1 MTNKTVEQI
10 LSKPSDWYNIS
21 DWITFDNYTFNN
33 LSEVFEYI
41 QGRLD
46 VIYKSNESDAEKEF
60 QSMAIMKRFN
70 DAVYSHYEESI

>member
-1 MTNKTVEQI
+1 MSNETT
-10 LSKPSDWYNIS
+10 DWSNVGN
-21 DWITFDNYTFNN
+21 WIQFDGFTFNN

-46 VIYKSNESDAEKEF
+46 ILYKSDFWSDAEKAF

-70 DAVYSHYEESI
+70 ETVYSHYKESE

>member
-1 MTNKTVEQI
+1 MTNKTV
-10 LSKPSDWYNIS
+10 DWNNVEN
-21 DWITFDNYTFNN
+21 WIQFDGFEFNN

-46 VIYKSNESDAEKEF
+46 VLYKSDYWSEAEKAF

-70 DAVYSHYEESI
+70 ETVYSHYKESE

>member
-1 MTNKTVEQI
+1 MSNKTT
-10 LSKPSDWYNIS
+10 DWSNVGN
-21 DWITFDNYTFNN
+21 WIQFDGFTFNN

-46 VIYKSNESDAEKEF
+46 ILYKSDFWSEAEKNF

-70 DAVYSHYEESI
+70 DTVYSHYKELE

>member
-1 MTNKTVEQI
+1 MSNKTT
-10 LSKPSDWYNIS
+10 DWSNVGN
-21 DWITFDNYTFNN
+21 WIQFDGFPFNN

-46 VIYKSNESDAEKEF
+46 ILYKSDFWSDAEKAF

-70 DAVYSHYEESI
+70 ETVYSHYKESE

>member
-1 MTNKTVEQI
+1 MTNKTV
-10 LSKPSDWYNIS
+10 DWNNVEN
-21 DWITFDNYTFNN
+21 WIQFDGFEFNN

-46 VIYKSNESDAEKEF
+46 VLYKSNESDAEKAF

-70 DAVYSHYEESI
+70 ETVYSHYKESE